1 MMMVIL
7 VMILVGRVEPLC
19 TRVENNGESY
29 TIQGAL
35 TPAVAL
41 GCPIPYRELLL
52 LLYIALGCPT
62 PYREPLLLQYL

>member
-1 MMMVIL
+1 MVIL

-52 LLYIALGCPT
+52 LH
-62 PYREPLLLQYL
+62 